1 MSRALGATKAST
13 APVAVFM
20 RVPATQTVRALVR
33 APPSSFTRQARE
45 HPPHHRAMIHLP
57 RLVFRAARAS
67 AFIAFLIAANIIQ
80 AASTPA
86 AKPLPRDWIDPDT
99 GHRIIRLSPDE
110 GGSSL
115 YFHQRSYTPEGDKII
130 IHTRAPSRAEAASS
144 SDASAA
150 GSVSKSSS
158 DSNRRPPSGHLA
170 TIDLTTLGASSP
182 STPKLEIIAPNTR
195 AFATAWRTREAYVVR
210 RGEAGASS
218 KLVAIHLDTKA
229 TRDVVTLPPEARG
242 GQFAINCDESLL
254 IGIGPDP
261 DGKTIPR
268 TPPPNGMGGTLET
281 NWAAGTPKMIY
292 TVDLK
297 SGAFRVLH
305 RENDW
310 TNHLQCSPTDPL
322 QILFCHEGPWHFNER
337 TWIIRAD
344 GTPAKSVHQRTMNME
359 IWGHEFFS
367 QDGKTVW
374 YDLQTPRST
383 VFWLAGY
390 EIATGQRTWYHLER
404 REWSVH
410 YNISP
415 DGSVFAGDGGYPGSV
430 AARGPNGETIAP
442 PAQGQWIY
450 LFRPAMVR
458 GNSPREPGR
467 ELIATGFLK
476 SEKLVNMARHDY
488 SKTTG
493 VEPNLTFTPDGKWII
508 FSGNFH
514 SPRDERGRAITHVY
528 AVELVKSQKK
538 T

>member
-1 MSRALGATKAST
+1 M
-13 APVAVFM
+13 
-20 RVPATQTVRALVR
+20 
-33 APPSSFTRQARE
+33 
-45 HPPHHRAMIHLP
+45 HPTLP
-57 RLVFRAARAS
+57 RLSLPVCLVLSLSVSCAAAE
-67 AFIAFLIAANIIQ
+67 
-80 AASTPA
+80 
-86 AKPLPRDWIDPDT
+86 LPSDWIDPQT
-99 GHRIIRLSPDE
+99 GHRIIRLSPDH
-110 GGSSL
+110 GSSSL

-130 IHTRAPSRAEAASS
+130 IHTRAAPTDVPASS
-144 SDASAA
+144 SR
-150 GSVSKSSS
+150 GS
-158 DSNRRPPSGHLA
+158 PGHLA
-170 TIDLTTLGASSP
+170 TVDISNLGATSP
-182 STPKLEIIAPNTR
+182 AHRPKLEIIAENTR

-210 RGEAGASS
+210 RGADPAAPA
-218 KLVAIHLDTKA
+218 KVVAIHLDTKA

-242 GQFAINCDESLL
+242 GQFAINCDETLL
-254 IGIGPDP
+254 VGIGPDP

-268 TPPPNGMGGTLET
+268 TPPPNGFGGTLEA

-292 TVDLK
+292 TVNLK
-297 SGAFRVLH
+297 SGEFRAIH

-367 QDGKTVW
+367 HDGKTVW

-390 EIATGQRTWYHLER
+390 EIATGKRTWYHLER

-415 DGSVFAGDGGYPGSV
+415 DGKLFAGDGGYPGSV
-430 AARGPNGETIAP
+430 AARDPGGKIIEP

-450 LFRPAMVR
+450 LFRPAPVR

-467 ELIATGFLK
+467 ELIEIGYLQ
-476 SEKLVNMARHDY
+476 SERLVDMSKHDY
-488 SKTTG
+488 DKTTG

-514 SPRDERGRAITHVY
+514 SPRDPRGRAITHVY
-528 AVELVKSQKK
+528 AVEIAKPAAKP
-538 T
+538 